1 MDTLLEN
8 GWGGGEQVGVRGQNR
23 ESIAWLSQEAE
34 MLSASPASQS
44 SGLPVTWVLSPSE
57 PVCQAEVFLRL
68 VRRQNGLDGGRAWLR
83 VASMNSQPQPG
94 LWAVSITSPLGGG
107 WGGGGGSPTLRGG
120 SHPLFGHPQLVTR
133 HAPGRASRFVPSV
146 GPLPGAR
153 VRNGA
158 KTEV

>member
-8 GWGGGEQVGVRGQNR
+8 GWGAGSRLGDR
-23 ESIAWLSQEAE
+23 EPVAWLSQEAE
-34 MLSASPASQS
+34 MLSASPASQG
-44 SGLPVTWVLSPSE
+44 SGHTVMWALSPSE
-57 PVCQAEVFLRL
+57 LVCQAGVSLRL

-83 VASMNSQPQPG
+83 VASVNSQPQPG
-94 LWAVSITSPLGGG
+94 LWAVSVTAPLGGG

-133 HAPGRASRFVPSV
+133 HPHAPGRASPFVPSV

-158 KTEV
+158 KIEV